1 MLSVKA
7 RIDQGEEKR
16 KKETR
21 KKKRQTEKKKKKLR
35 DSLFFLLFDGIEAVR
50 HAANQLE

>member
-21 KKKRQTEKKKKKLR
+21 KKKRQTEKKKKLR

-50 HAANQLE
+50 HAANQLK

>member
-21 KKKRQTEKKKKKLR
+21 KKKKPDKKKKLR

>member
-7 RIDQGEEKR
+7 RIDRREEKR
-16 KKETR
+16 KKR
-21 KKKRQTEKKKKKLR
+21 NKKKKKRQTEKKN
-35 DSLFFLLFDGIEAVR
+35 SEIHFFLLFDGIKAGR

>member
-21 KKKRQTEKKKKKLR
+21 KKKKPDKKKKLR

-50 HAANQLE
+50 HAANQLK

>member
-7 RIDQGEEKR
+7 RIEQGEEKR

-21 KKKRQTEKKKKKLR
+21 KKKKPKKKKKLR

-50 HAANQLE
+50 HAANQLK

>member
-7 RIDQGEEKR
+7 RIDQSEEKR

-21 KKKRQTEKKKKKLR
+21 KKKSQTEKKKKLR

>member
-21 KKKRQTEKKKKKLR
+21 KKKNARQKKKKKLR
-35 DSLFFLLFDGIEAVR
+35 DLIFFLLFDGIEAVR
-50 HAANQLE
+50 HAANQLK

>member
-7 RIDQGEEKR
+7 RIDRREEKR
-16 KKETR
+16 KKR
-21 KKKRQTEKKKKKLR
+21 NKKKKKRQTEKKN
-35 DSLFFLLFDGIEAVR
+35 SEIHFFLLFDGIEAVR